1 MSMKDGPV
9 KLWLTRRHPMSRRIP
24 KTARIWVTLTL
35 GTTDEKASTN
45 SYANL
50 NHLTSSPSE
59 FENVK
64 PRAVLSILYI
74 VTKTGNQ
81 ATSLSLGKV
90 YKPPRREIFPEIAV
104 KPDRYDSEI

>member
-1 MSMKDGPV
+1 MKDGPV
-9 KLWLTRRHPMSRRIP
+9 KLWLTTRHPISRRIP

-50 NHLTSSPSE
+50 NHLTISPGE
-59 FENVK
+59 FEKVK
-64 PRAVLSILYI
+64 PSSGFKPVVYCD
-74 VTKTGNQ
+74 KTGNQ

-90 YKPPRREIFPEIAV
+90 YEPPRREIFPEIAV
-104 KPDRYDSEI
+104 KPDWYDSEI